1 MEKIYVYT
9 DEISNEVKGVSF
21 VENDAYYE
29 GCKCSEVNA
38 PTRHASAQYI
48 FNVLDDA
55 INGGKLSTDKSFGAK
70 LIKKLCNNHRYLQSE
85 FILHFILPFLHLNH
99 LNFKKGLFDGR
110 NEHGLKICSTMWE
123 DAINQGVVYCSDY
136 TEKEFVELM
145 DNA

>member
-21 VENDAYYE
+21 VENDAHYD

-55 INGGKLSTDKSFGAK
+55 INGGKLSSDKSFGAK
-70 LIKKLCNNHRYLQSE
+70 LIKKLCNNHRYLQGE
-85 FILHFILPFLHLNH
+85 FILKFILPFLHLNH
-99 LNFKKGLFDGR
+99 LNYKKGLFDDR
-110 NEHGLKICSTMWE
+110 NEKGLEVCSAMWE
-123 DAINQGVVYCSDY
+123 SAIEKEVIYCPEWL
-136 TEKEFVELM
+136 EKEFIELI